1 MRTTILVLLLV
12 SLTVGNF
19 KRKIEIQSNS
29 NIRKSNV
36 DYIEYIIKNVTNRKN
51 INKKDKLEIKDDV
64 TTAIEEPFPEEIATT
79 ENHDEPS
86 TLNLELKKKTKSER
100 KMVKLNLKQG
110 LTMNQILDVYAL
122 KDSPNELCR
131 NHSNEFGLGM
141 RAFEPWALKSKK

>member
-1 MRTTILVLLLV
+1 MNSLIRTTILLLLLV
-12 SLTVGNF
+12 SLTVSNF
-19 KRKIEIQSNS
+19 KRKIAIQSNS
-29 NIRKSNV
+29 SGV
-36 DYIEYIIKNVTNRKN
+36 DYIEYIIRNVTNRKN

-64 TTAIEEPFPEEIATT
+64 TTAIEEPFPEEVATT
-79 ENHDEPS
+79 ENRDEPS
-86 TLNLELKKKTKSER
+86 RQNLELTKQSKSER
-100 KMVKLNLKQG
+100 KMAKLNLKQG